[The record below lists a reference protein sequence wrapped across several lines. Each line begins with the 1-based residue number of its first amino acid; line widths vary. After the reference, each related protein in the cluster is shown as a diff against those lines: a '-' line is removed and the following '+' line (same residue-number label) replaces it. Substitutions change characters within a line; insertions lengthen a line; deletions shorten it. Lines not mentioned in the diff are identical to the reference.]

1 MLIMYFFAAIIV
13 LVFVLAVQLIR
24 MDIYALGI
32 RKDNILNQA
41 TIKEDTDWEFI
52 KGLY

>member
-1 MLIMYFFAAIIV
+1 MLIMCFFAAIII

-24 MDIYALGI
+24 MDIYTLSI
-32 RKDNILNQA
+32 TKDNILNQV